1 MKTWIA
7 IVAAA
12 VVLALTVIGAPAQTP
27 ADIELAQKAL
37 KLRGH
42 DPGPIDGISGPR
54 TSAALKAYQQAQGL
68 EATGKLDD
76 ATLGKLSEPSGLPS
90 RGPAPT
96 ASKTQTGGDKQPSP
110 ADPAQGTKTG
120 ANVGEGASYSRSTQK

>member
-27 ADIELAQKAL
+27 ADVELAQKAL
-37 KLRGH
+37 KQRGH
-42 DPGPIDGISGPR
+42 DPGPIDGVNGPR

-68 EATGKLDD
+68 EATGRLDD
-76 ATLGKLSEPSGLPS
+76 STLAKLSEPSAQPS

-96 ASKTQTGGDKQPSP
+96 ASNTQTGGDKRPSP
-110 ADPAQGTKTG
+110 VDPAQGTKTG

>member
-37 KLRGH
+37 KANGH
-42 DPGPIDGISGPR
+42 DPGPIDGVNGPR
-54 TSAALKAYQQAQGL
+54 TIAALKAYQQAQGL
-68 EATGKLDD
+68 EATGRLDD
-76 ATLGKLSEPSGLPS
+76 ETLGKLSEPTGQPS

-96 ASKTQTGGDKQPSP
+96 ASKTQTGGDTRPSP

-120 ANVGEGASYSRSTQK
+120 ANVGEGASYSRSNEE

>member
-27 ADIELAQKAL
+27 ADIELAQKSL
-37 KLRGH
+37 KQRGH
-42 DPGPIDGISGPR
+42 DPGPIDGVNGPR
-54 TSAALKAYQQAQGL
+54 TTAALKAYQQTQGL
-68 EATGKLDD
+68 EATGRLDA
-76 ATLGKLSEPSGLPS
+76 ATLGKLSEPSGE
-90 RGPAPT
+90 PAPT
-96 ASKTQTGGDKQPSP
+96 ASKTQTGGDKRPSP